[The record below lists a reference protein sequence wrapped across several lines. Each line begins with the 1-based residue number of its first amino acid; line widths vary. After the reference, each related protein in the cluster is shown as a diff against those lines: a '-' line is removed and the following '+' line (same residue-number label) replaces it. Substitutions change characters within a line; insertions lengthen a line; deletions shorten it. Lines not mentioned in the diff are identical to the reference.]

1 MLRYIAYVGPKSE
14 KRIQDDSKRWHEFP
28 RGVTVDAI
36 ELGFSEERI
45 KFLLKSGVF
54 QLRSSANEVRPKVTV
69 PDPNEPKVKP
79 MIDKAL
85 RPDRNICGTCGFVAK
100 SPFGLQAHQ
109 RRHKNAG

>member
-54 QLRSSANEVRPKVTV
+54 QLSAGVPVPLEKPVEKPK
-69 PDPNEPKVKP
+69 PICPK
-79 MIDKAL
+79 
-85 RPDRNICGTCGFVAK
+85 CGFEAK
-100 SPFGLQAHQ
+100 SLSGLRLHQ
-109 RRHKNAG
+109 RWC